1 MVLNKLKSNDFK
13 CLRENGKTFKTP
25 NFLFVYRIKEE
36 SETKNTL
43 NVGFTIT
50 KKVGNACLR
59 NKIRRR
65 LRESVRTLPNLLEL
79 HPLSFDDLNLNI
91 VVLQKKPETLV
102 YSNVH
107 EQIQHFF
114 KNRVLS

>member
-13 CLRENGKTFKTP
+13 YLRENGKTFKTP
-25 NFLFVYRIKEE
+25 NFLFVYRIKEK
-36 SETKNTL
+36 SEAKNTL
-43 NVGFTIT
+43 NIGFTIT
-50 KKVGNACLR
+50 KKVGKACLR

-65 LRESVRTLPNLLEL
+65 LRESVRALSNMLESS
-79 HPLSFDDLNLNI
+79 PMSFDDLNLNI

-114 KNRVLS
+114 KNRVLN